1 MVKQFF
7 DRQFGKR
14 YAFEVALFVA
24 LLIIGVNEYTYRSTT
39 SVLRSGIALT
49 DERISAA
56 RLGQIL
62 SDAEKCPAHVLANAR
77 HGVPQTLQ
85 QSNHRVA

>member
-7 DRQFGKR
+7 ARQFGKR

-62 SDAEKCPAHVLANAR
+62 SDAEKCPAQVLASAR
-77 HGVPQTLQ
+77 HGVP
-85 QSNHRVA
+85 